1 MFFKLSDS
9 FLTFV
14 QFIDESIKGHSM
26 KKGISVSVF
35 DTYQFILI
43 LPLNLHPYACN
54 AHLWLHFVYLFY
66 FRDFSILII
75 VVLNSQ
81 PDNSIISAIS
91 ESGFDVC
98 SVSLRQVY
106 FFFFFCYLIVLKFFF
121 C

>member
-14 QFIDESIKGHSM
+14 KFIDESIKGHSM

-75 VVLNSQ
+75 VVLNSHSC
-81 PDNSIISAIS
+81 DNAKISLYL
-91 ESGFDVC
+91 
-98 SVSLRQVY
+98 SLNGVLPMSFRLY
-106 FFFFFCYLIVLKFFF
+106 FIF
-121 C
+121 